1 MAKSVV
7 IIVDGTN
14 LFLSAKGCGVDV
26 WPPDLPPLL
35 LSHVDGDVNPVC
47 KTHYFTSVDRTNR
60 GQQRALN
67 KISRSGI
74 IVYDYDLKCYLDQ
87 NTCPS
92 CNDKCPQCGRDLRE
106 KPHKEKMIDIAIGT
120 KIIELAY
127 QAHPYL
133 YDTFIIVSGDKD
145 LIPTIQLI
153 RQKLGKEVIVAGF
166 RHENPD
172 INTLAYEIDKEVD
185 KIINFYDIL

>member
-7 IIVDGTN
+7 IIIDGTN
-14 LFLSAKGCGVDV
+14 LYLSAKSCGKDV

-35 LSHVDGDVNPVC
+35 LSYVDGDVNPVC
-47 KTHYFTSVDRTNR
+47 KTHYFTSVDRTNS

-74 IVYDYDLKCYLDQ
+74 IVYDYDLKCYPVQ
-87 NTCPS
+87 NTCQS
-92 CNDKCPQCGRDLRE
+92 CNNKCPQCGRVLRT
-106 KPHKEKMIDIAIGT
+106 KPHREKMIDIAIGT
-120 KIIELAY
+120 KIIEQAY
-127 QAHPYL
+127 QMHPYS

-145 LIPTIQLI
+145 LIPAIQLI

-166 RHENPD
+166 RHEDSD
-172 INTLAYEIDKEVD
+172 INNLAYEMDKEVD
-185 KIINFYDIL
+185 KIINFYEIL